1 MYQHYLNPFLIKQ
14 QLKSV
19 DLSPKWFFWMS
30 KPPFHHIFPF
40 SNLQS
45 LPVAIPEIFAQ
56 TQVSYYWQLIHWP
69 TQNERNKILVH
80 IS

>member
-30 KPPFHHIFPF
+30 KPPFRHIFPS

-45 LPVAIPEIFAQ
+45 LTVAIPEIFAQ
-56 TQVSYYWQLIHWP
+56 TQVNPIIGSSFIGQL
-69 TQNERNKILVH
+69 KI
-80 IS
+80 SGTKS